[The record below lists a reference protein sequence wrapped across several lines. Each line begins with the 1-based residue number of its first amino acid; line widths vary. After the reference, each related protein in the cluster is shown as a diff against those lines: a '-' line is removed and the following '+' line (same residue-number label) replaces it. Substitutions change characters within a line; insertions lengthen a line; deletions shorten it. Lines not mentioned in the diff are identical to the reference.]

1 MSDKKSCFTE
11 CNLTAAAAAA
21 ATTAATA
28 AAVKAPSWFSET
40 IQYVFWKAYF
50 TRYFIGHVSTPP
62 LLLTKTHFNH
72 RCI

>member
-1 MSDKKSCFTE
+1 MSDKKSCFIE

-21 ATTAATA
+21 AAA
-28 AAVKAPSWFSET
+28 AAVKDPSWFSKT